1 MQIYIYTGRRGV
13 AEQTVRCARRRMNF
27 ALIERCIHP
36 SIARIVAAVGI
47 KAWAMRTR
55 MHDDRLCEE
64 RKKKE
69 GASGVLGRIEQ

>member
-1 MQIYIYTGRRGV
+1 MQIYIYTARRGV
-13 AEQTVRCARRRMNF
+13 AEQTVRCSRRRMNF

-36 SIARIVAAVGI
+36 SIYRIIVAAVGI

-64 RKKKE
+64 RKKRE
-69 GASGVLGRIEQ
+69 RQAVF